1 MYSVRIYFFM
11 ITNNKYYFN
20 SINYNLI
27 ISLENLLINS
37 KGFIILFKVL
47 VDKAIGYNW
56 ITPNNI
62 KHNIIINFT
71 TNSLIKII
79 YIKIFKFK

>member
-47 VDKAIGYNW
+47 VDKAIGYN
-56 ITPNNI
+56 
-62 KHNIIINFT
+62 
-71 TNSLIKII
+71 
-79 YIKIFKFK
+79 

>member
-1 MYSVRIYFFM
+1 MQNDWSSFSPLKTVYSTIRTENQINCFPFMYSVRIYFFM

-47 VDKAIGYNW
+47 VDKAIGYN
-56 ITPNNI
+56 
-62 KHNIIINFT
+62 
-71 TNSLIKII
+71 
-79 YIKIFKFK
+79 